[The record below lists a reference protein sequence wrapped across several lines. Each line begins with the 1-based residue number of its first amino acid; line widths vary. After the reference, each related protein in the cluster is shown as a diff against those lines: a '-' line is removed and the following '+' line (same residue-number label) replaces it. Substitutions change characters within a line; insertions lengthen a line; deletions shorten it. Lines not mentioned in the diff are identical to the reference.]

1 MKTNNSSGFTL
12 VEVLIS
18 ILMLAIVLT
27 GGMALYHNASEIMA
41 HMVHKKVAM
50 ELADLEMEGIKE
62 LTYNSIIPLDETTIT
77 GAPLAN
83 AKKTIT
89 VTEVDAKYKEVGV
102 KVAWKD
108 NSKSV
113 ELLTYIAK

>member
-1 MKTNNSSGFTL
+1 MKNNNGFTL
-12 VEVLIS
+12 IEVLIS
-18 ILMLAIVLT
+18 ILVLAVVLT

-62 LTYNSIIPLDETTIT
+62 QTYNSIIPVDETSIAGSSLT
-77 GAPLAN
+77 N

-89 VTEVDAKYKEVGV
+89 VTEVDERYKEVGV
-102 KVAWKD
+102 TVAWKD
-108 NSKSV
+108 NTKSV